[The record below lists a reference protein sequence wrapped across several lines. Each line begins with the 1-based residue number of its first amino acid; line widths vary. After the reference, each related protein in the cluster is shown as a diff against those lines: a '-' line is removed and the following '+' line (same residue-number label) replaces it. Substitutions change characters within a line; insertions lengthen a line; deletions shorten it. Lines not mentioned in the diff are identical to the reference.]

1 MFDSTK
7 FPLAGI
13 LANTVTMGYLEL
25 NSEAILPLQIMAAF
39 HGIFPH
45 IFFFWFLTEEYHMKA
60 FIIIIFSWNKWLKG
74 NFMTMITEHI

>member
-45 IFFFWFLTEEYHMKA
+45 IFF
-60 FIIIIFSWNKWLKG
+60 SG
-74 NFMTMITEHI
+74 S

>member
-13 LANTVTMGYLEL
+13 LVSTVSKGNLEL
-25 NSEAILPLQIMAAF
+25 NREAILPLQIMAAF

-45 IFFFWFLTEEYHMKA
+45 IFFCT
-60 FIIIIFSWNKWLKG
+60 
-74 NFMTMITEHI
+74 